1 MPISVGAKAPNFT
14 LKQKTA
20 DGLKDVTL
28 SDHAGNEPVVLVFF
42 PSVYT
47 GVCTDEMCDKGG
59 GLAAAMGLGAA
70 VYGISTDSP
79 FAQEAWAKA
88 NGITIPLLSDYD
100 HSVVRTYD
108 VEWPSFVGIGPSAA
122 RAAVVIGRDGTVKY
136 SEQTPTLGE
145 LPDFEKIKAAL
156 AGA

>member
-1 MPISVGAKAPNFT
+1 
-14 LKQKTA
+14 
-20 DGLKDVTL
+20 VTL